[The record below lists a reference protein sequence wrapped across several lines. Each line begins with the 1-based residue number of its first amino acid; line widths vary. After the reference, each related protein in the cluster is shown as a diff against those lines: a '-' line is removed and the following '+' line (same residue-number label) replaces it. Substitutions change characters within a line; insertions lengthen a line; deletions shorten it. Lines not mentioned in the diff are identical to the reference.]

1 MKRLTTYLENPFD
14 DYSISMAELI
24 AFSTDHSQRMIA
36 NNDDG
41 QFDDEIPLLTAV
53 LAQVEEHVTDDQG
66 LLGIRKA
73 RKQAKD
79 NFRETTIPADVKRIE
94 AGFTAAFGGD
104 SPILLEAL
112 PTGRSIFQTC
122 RDDQMTSHL
131 QTLLNAVTRHQ
142 ASLAPA
148 TLTQATALRNNW
160 ATLYQA
166 SEVST
171 GNKSVTQLGKKEA
184 RQALQLQ
191 LFLNLLKLGS
201 MFPRQPEKLS
211 TYMQQHL
218 LENPGSAEEPPAN
231 PVAPVV

>member
-1 MKRLTTYLENPFD
+1 MRKLTTYFENPFD
-14 DYSISMAELI
+14 SDDISMAELI
-24 AFSTDHSQRMIA
+24 AFSTDHNQRLIA

-41 QFDDEIPLLTAV
+41 QFDSEIASLSSSLNG
-53 LAQVEEHVTDDQG
+53 LEQYVTDDEG

-73 RKQAKD
+73 RKLAKD
-79 NFRETTIPADVKRIE
+79 NFRETSIPADVQRIE

-112 PTGRSIFQTC
+112 PSGRSIFQTC
-122 RDDQMTSHL
+122 RDDQMSGHL

-148 TLTQATALRNNW
+148 TLNLATALRNNW
-160 ATLYQA
+160 ATIYQA

-171 GNKSVTQLGKKEA
+171 GNKSVTQQGKQEA

-191 LFLNLLKLGS
+191 LFLILLKLGS

-211 TYMQQHL
+211 LYMQQHL
-218 LENPGSAEEPPAN
+218 LENPGSAGASPAA
-231 PVAPVV
+231 PVAPVG